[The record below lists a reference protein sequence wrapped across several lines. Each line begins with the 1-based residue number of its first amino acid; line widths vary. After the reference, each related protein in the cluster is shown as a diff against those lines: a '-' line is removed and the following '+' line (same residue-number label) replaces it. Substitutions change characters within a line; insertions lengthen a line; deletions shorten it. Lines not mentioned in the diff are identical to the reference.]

1 MRIARQRKLEVFQ
14 RPDVAVD
21 SAVLEPN
28 MPTADGSFSL
38 AEDYAAKFEPQS
50 SHQSRVVVTLP
61 EKSQLRYGY
70 FQFSII
76 IRSLD
81 RPSNWG

>member
-1 MRIARQRKLEVFQ
+1 MWCGQENLEVFQ
-14 RPDVAVD
+14 SPDVAVD
-21 SAVLEPN
+21 SAVLDPN
-28 MPTADGSFSL
+28 TGTADGNFSL
-38 AEDYAAKFEPQS
+38 AEDYAAKFEPQI
-50 SHQSRVVVTLP
+50 SHPPRVVVRLP